1 MSVILTPKKS
11 SFAAVLVE
19 LAVNMKKLTLLLLL
33 SLGFIGFSYAG
44 ADDRDQEEFL
54 NETAEVVEE
63 EDKSLLDSSQGEAKQ
78 TSENVDEINKVIAE
92 IEYQLQENKKEINE
106 APEQEK
112 EEYIESYQGR
122 YIILS
127 IFILIIISMYFLR
140 RRLSRSRLDRD

>member
-1 MSVILTPKKS
+1 
-11 SFAAVLVE
+11 
-19 LAVNMKKLTLLLLL
+19 MKKLTLLLLL

-63 EDKSLLDSSQGEAKQ
+63 ETKSLLDSSQGEAKQ

-140 RRLSRSRLDRD
+140 RRLIRSRLNRD

>member
-1 MSVILTPKKS
+1 MNTSLTHQTKFGFWLKVIYNHSVKK
-11 SFAAVLVE
+11 FI
-19 LAVNMKKLTLLLLL
+19 LLLLL

-54 NETAEVVEE
+54 NKSTKVVEE
-63 EDKSLLDSSQGEAKQ
+63 ETKSLLDSSQGEAKQ

-92 IEYQLQENKKEINE
+92 IEQQLQENEKEINE

-122 YIILS
+122 FIMLS
-127 IFILIIISMYFLR
+127 ILILIVVTMYFLR
-140 RRLSRSRLDRD
+140 RRLSAK

>member
-1 MSVILTPKKS
+1 M
-11 SFAAVLVE
+11 E

-112 EEYIESYQGR
+112 KEYIESYQGR
-122 YIILS
+122 FIMLS
-127 IFILIIISMYFLR
+127 IFILIIIAMYFLR
-140 RRLSRSRLDRD
+140 RRLSRGRLDEN

>member
-1 MSVILTPKKS
+1 
-11 SFAAVLVE
+11 
-19 LAVNMKKLTLLLLL
+19 MKKLTLLLLL

-54 NETAEVVEE
+54 NETAKVVEE
-63 EDKSLLDSSQGEAKQ
+63 ETKSLLDSSQGEAKQ
-78 TSENVDEINKVIAE
+78 TSENVDEIKKVITE
-92 IEYQLQENKKEINE
+92 IEYQLQENIKEINE
-106 APEQEK
+106 IPEQEK